1 MKQEKYTDNKLVLFG
16 GIATAIAALCCFT
29 PLLVWGVTAI
39 GAAAL
44 VSYLDYALW
53 PLLLLFGAMTFMGI
67 QQVQKRWHA
76 SGSDDDCC
84 EMPDCSWRS
93 R

>member
-1 MKQEKYTDNKLVLFG
+1 MSEKKYTDNKLVVFG
-16 GIATAIAALCCFT
+16 GIGTAIAALCCFT

-53 PLLLLFGAMTFMGI
+53 PLLILFGAMTYIGI
-67 QQVQKRWHA
+67 QQVQKRRHA
-76 SGSDDDCC
+76 SGG
-84 EMPDCSWRS
+84 E
-93 R
+93 

>member
-29 PLLVWGVTAI
+29 PLLVWGLAAI

-44 VSYLDYALW
+44 VSYLDYALL
-53 PLLLLFGAMTFMGI
+53 PLLVLFGAMTFIGI
-67 QQVQKRWHA
+67 QQVQQRRRT
-76 SGSDDDCC
+76 SGSDGDGQDVS
-84 EMPDCSWRS
+84 ESPD
-93 R
+93 